1 VGHVICHPN
10 SRGSQDSG
18 GNLIQGIEGLPHRL
32 EDERY
37 LIADD
42 VVDQLKQR
50 GDPWDLSRE
59 LPPSLGKAH
68 STPPMD
74 KR

>member
-1 VGHVICHPN
+1 VA
-10 SRGSQDSG
+10 
-18 GNLIQGIEGLPHRL
+18 GLT

-42 VVDQLKQR
+42 VVHQLRQH

-59 LPPSLGKAH
+59 LPQNDREGAFDAADGRGLTEQGPFGISDAPERL
-68 STPPMD
+68 
-74 KR
+74 